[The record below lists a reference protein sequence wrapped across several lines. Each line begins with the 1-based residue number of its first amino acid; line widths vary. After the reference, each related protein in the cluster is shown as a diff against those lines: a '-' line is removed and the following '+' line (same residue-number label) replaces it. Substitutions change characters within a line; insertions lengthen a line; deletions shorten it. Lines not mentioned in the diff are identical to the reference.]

1 MTREREPTPERVLQR
16 ALGFLTPGADDEARV
31 LAAVQRELSG
41 GASAP
46 ALASRPLAPAARVAQ
61 GSLAGKLALVAALTG
76 AAGFA
81 LGFFVGRESSGVSP
95 ESALAAAAPL
105 TTAPLATSAQPVP
118 VPVHVP
124 APDDTIARDA
134 SVIATERSA
143 AISEPVPVARRMNA
157 PRPSAARRAPDRP
170 VPAPSVSAF
179 DLRQA
184 LRVLREAQRAQREGR
199 AGAAL
204 QLLTTLDTRA
214 PVDILAEERL
224 VTRAL
229 ALCDLGDVA
238 AARLL
243 ARTLR
248 AQNPSS
254 IYQSRLRQSCAGG
267 E

>member
-1 MTREREPTPERVLQR
+1 MTREREIAPELVLER
-16 ALGFLTPGADDEARV
+16 ALGFLTPVADYEARV
-31 LAAVQRELSG
+31 LEGVQRQLSG

-46 ALASRPLAPAARVAQ
+46 TIASRPLTPAARVAH

-81 LGFFVGRESSGVSP
+81 LGFFVGRENSGVSP

-105 TTAPLATSAQPVP
+105 ATATPLATGVQPVP
-118 VPVHVP
+118 VPAP
-124 APDDTIARDA
+124 ADTIARDA
-134 SVIATERSA
+134 PVIAPQRSA

-157 PRPSAARRAPDRP
+157 ARPSAAHRAPDRP
-170 VPAPSVSAF
+170 VSAPSVSAF

-224 VTRAL
+224 VTRAI

-243 ARTLR
+243 ARTLH